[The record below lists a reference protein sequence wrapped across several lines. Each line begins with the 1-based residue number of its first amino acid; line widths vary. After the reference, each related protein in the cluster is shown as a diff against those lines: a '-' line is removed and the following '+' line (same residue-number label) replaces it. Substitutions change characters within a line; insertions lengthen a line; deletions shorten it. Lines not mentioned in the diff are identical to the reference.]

1 MKLFI
6 VLGNQL
12 FSPRYLNEFKDHI
25 IFMAEDYGL
34 CTFEK
39 HHKFKILL
47 FLSSMRSYRDD
58 LKSKNLCISKSYSL
72 LVEKKVSLVSSKF
85 YQKLFV
91 FLISFSTIL
100 IFPESP
106 KELENICAS
115 YNSRKI
121 CNVW

>member
-1 MKLFI
+1 MKT
-6 VLGNQL
+6 
-12 FSPRYLNEFKDHI
+12 
-25 IFMAEDYGL
+25 A
-34 CTFEK
+34 FEP
-39 HHKFKILL
+39 
-47 FLSSMRSYRDD
+47 DV
-58 LKSKNLCISKSYSL
+58 KSKTFCISKSYHL
-72 LVEKKVSLVSSKF
+72 PVEKEVTLVSSKF

-106 KELENICAS
+106 KELENICEA